1 MSIAAPKAI
10 AVIGA
15 GFSGLICAIH
25 LLLKSSRGGPRIYL
39 IERREAFGTGAAY
52 STDNPGHL
60 LNTRAANMS
69 VFADRPDH
77 FLGWLQD
84 RAQTFDGNGSSFVS
98 RRVYRDYLQNLLREI
113 ACSADAAGRLYLVP
127 DEVVALKPAGTRYEV
142 QLKVGKVLPVDAAI
156 IATGNPPP
164 HPPNIPAAAFFASP
178 RYIDDPWQ
186 PSAFDAV
193 EPKDTIVILG
203 TGLTMIDAVLSLRL
217 RGHEGQVMALSR
229 RGLVPR
235 RHAATTRPAERD
247 FSALPPRLS
256 VALRT
261 IRAAVEDA
269 KRTGGNWQDVIDGL
283 RPHTAAYWQSL
294 PPDAK
299 RRFLRHLRPWW
310 DVHRHRLAPQVADTV
325 KELISEGN
333 LVICRGQL
341 IGAALDG
348 SSPDAPTAAI
358 TWRPAG
364 DTLVY
369 RMTAHHVV
377 NCMGPG
383 GDPTRSKT
391 PLIPGLVAA
400 GLARP
405 DRLRL
410 GLDVDRAGHLIGR
423 DGIIS
428 DTLFAL
434 GPPTRGIFWEA
445 TAVPD
450 IRQLAGTL
458 ADTALRALDCRCAVA
473 ETV

>member
-1 MSIAAPKAI
+1 MSIAAPKAV

-39 IERREAFGTGAAY
+39 IERREAFGVGAAY

-84 RAQTFDGNGSSFVS
+84 RGQAFNGNGSSFVS
-98 RRVYRDYLQNLLREI
+98 RRIYRDYLQELLREI

-142 QLKVGKVLPVDAAI
+142 HLKVGKVLAVDAAI

-164 HPPNIPAAAFFASP
+164 HPPNVPEPAFFASS
-178 RYIDDPWQ
+178 RYIDDPWH

-193 EPKDTIVILG
+193 EPADTIVILG

-217 RGHEGQVMALSR
+217 RGHAGQVMALSR
-229 RGLVPR
+229 RGLLPR
-235 RHAATTRPAERD
+235 RHAAAAGPVAHD

-256 VALRT
+256 AALR
-261 IRAAVEDA
+261 IVRAAA
-269 KRTGGNWQDVIDGL
+269 KQARRAGGNWQDIIDGL
-283 RPHTAAYWQSL
+283 RPHTAGYWQSL
-294 PPDAK
+294 PPEAK

-310 DVHRHRLAPQVADTV
+310 DVHRHRLAPQVADTI
-325 KELISEGN
+325 KELTQDGN

-341 IGAALDG
+341 LRMGLG
-348 SSPDAPTAAI
+348 GSPDAAQVAV

-364 DTLVY
+364 DRLAY

-383 GDPTRSKT
+383 GDPARSKT

-410 GLDVDRAGHLIGR
+410 GLDVDAAGHLIGR
-423 DGIIS
+423 GGGIS
-428 DTLFAL
+428 DRLFAL
-434 GPPTRGIFWEA
+434 GPPTRGVFWEA

-450 IRQLAGTL
+450 IRQLAGTV
-458 ADTALRALDCRCAVA
+458 ADAALRALDCPCAVA